1 MHWNPGALASYRC
14 PGPPPLKT
22 LIPKCVLEFG
32 SVPSELCNHARLGH
46 PVLVEITLVWGQD
59 LQVSPSAPAEECG
72 VQAQKVTLSLMG
84 IKSLPFSKGL
94 HEGKIIHCS
103 CSGSQSCLTLCDPMD
118 YSMPGFSVHHYLP
131 EFIQTHVHWV
141 SDTIQLSH
149 PLSPPSPPA
158 LNPSQHQGLFQW
170 VGSLHQMA
178 KVLELQL
185 QHQSFQWIFR
195 VEILKVKKKEL
206 GSQFFFYFFLCS
218 CLLCVCMCVY
228 DKKKYIMWDLS
239 S

>member
-118 YSMPGFSVHHYLP
+118 YSMPGFSVLHYLP
-131 EFIQTHVHWV
+131 EFAQVHVH
-141 SDTIQLSH
+141 
-149 PLSPPSPPA
+149 
-158 LNPSQHQGLFQW
+158 
-170 VGSLHQMA
+170 
-178 KVLELQL
+178 
-185 QHQSFQWIFR
+185 
-195 VEILKVKKKEL
+195 
-206 GSQFFFYFFLCS
+206 
-218 CLLCVCMCVY
+218 
-228 DKKKYIMWDLS
+228 
-239 S
+239 